1 MENIRHVLMVRVLH
15 VLKFCSWS
23 CSPHKSPC
31 GSRVSRF
38 LLITPFPGI
47 WTLSIF
53 LSPHL
58 RTFGSGVCAVRHKSP
73 YASMITLSFIVVTR
87 IDRMCQVLRKFY
99 LRAPRAALHQV
110 DRCRLHWN
118 RGSWLCRRKSL
129 LDLFLTWRS
138 AFQSDQK
145 EISEMAAREHPETH
159 HVEQTKQMIPLV
171 TKKTPYGW
179 NISKLVLG
187 VNIFDLDLGF
197 QFNFVEQPIKRN
209 SVGSGHVSYCW
220 TSSFKNPL
228 DDSFVV
234 FKIVRLRRTLR
245 RMCLGGYVIHFWQL
259 PIVCHMPESILW
271 LPSQVS
277 WPTTECLVFQ
287 FVPSTSISIQFV
299 SKLVTNL
306 QLIHVL
312 PAWLD
317 GHPGKDLKLWKTAP
331 QSCLPARSMV
341 QRIFE
346 QVPPCRRTT
355 LLFLREAFSAPVIF
369 QLLEEKYVIQT
380 SLYFLQW

>member
-1 MENIRHVLMVRVLH
+1 MCWWLVYFMFWNSVLGVVFRTSLCVVVELQDS
-15 VLKFCSWS
+15 SWS
-23 CSPHKSPC
+23 H
-31 GSRVSRF
+31 R
-38 LLITPFPGI
+38 FPGI

-58 RTFGSGVCAVRHKSP
+58 RTFASWILCDPRMSP
-73 YASMITLSFIVVTR
+73 YASMITLLFIVVHR
-87 IDRMCQVLRKFY
+87 IDRMSQVLRKFF
-99 LRAPRAALHQV
+99 LRAPQVALHQV

-118 RGSWLCRRKSL
+118 GSR
-129 LDLFLTWRS
+129 LFLTWRS
-138 AFQSDQK
+138 AFRSDQK

-171 TKKTPYGW
+171 TRKLPLVRISANWFWVSTCLIWILG
-179 NISKLVLG
+179 SKL
-187 VNIFDLDLGF
+187 I
-197 QFNFVEQPIKRN
+197 FVEQPIKRN

-220 TSSFKNPL
+220 TSSFNNPL

-245 RMCLGGYVIHFWQL
+245 RMRLGGYVI
-259 PIVCHMPESILW
+259 LW
-271 LPSQVS
+271 LTLQVC

-306 QLIHVL
+306 HLIHVL

-317 GHPGKDLKLWKTAP
+317 GHPGKD
-331 QSCLPARSMV
+331 
-341 QRIFE
+341 FE
-346 QVPPCRRTT
+346 T
-355 LLFLREAFSAPVIF
+355 LYNCFTFLFASS
-369 QLLEEKYVIQT
+369 QYGST
-380 SLYFLQW
+380 YFRACPYMS